1 MNAALMTFLV
11 GLVVGGFLTAWVLA
25 LVAVIRTTKGAAK

>member
-1 MNAALMTFLV
+1 MNPALVTFLV

-25 LVAVIRTTKGAAK
+25 LVAVIRTTKGGDK